1 MSSEQCLLGII
12 TVPLSPSLVFH
23 AEALT
28 DVGDF
33 RGSCLIS
40 VSGQA
45 LSLFHPSEHSLIAK
59 WQYSGIRKFRADLN
73 TFIFESGRK
82 GPYGAGEYMFELPPG
97 ELQQLQSTVTQFTG
111 ANFHTKTPRATAE
124 PVAIETSTPEESVRK
139 VQPHTI
145 LKL

>member
-1 MSSEQCLLGII
+1 M
-12 TVPLSPSLVFH
+12 FH

-33 RGSCLIS
+33 RGNCLIS

-45 LSLFHPSEHSLIAK
+45 LSLLHPSEHSLIAK
-59 WQYSGIRKFRADLN
+59 WQYSGIRKFKADVN

-82 GPYGAGEYMFELPPG
+82 GPYGVGEYMFELPPG

-111 ANFHTKTPRATAE
+111 ASFHTKTPRATAE
-124 PVAIETSTPEESVRK
+124 PVAMETSTVEEPVRK
-139 VQPHTI
+139 VRPLTQY
-145 LKL
+145 